1 MCILNLSEERGSMD
15 EQSCRDF
22 VEEYFEKK
30 FELLS
35 FIKPDIYTKE
45 TNEIIKLKY
54 KKKDKQTS
62 IFNVKATY
70 RWHHETRYKET
81 KEVDTVLDRN
91 PFKRFQNT
99 NCPFQVT
106 FKALKDNVNT
116 FSCNIFID
124 HCHNHAVISLEALSD
139 KVLLTEIKMETEA
152 LFSSGLTP

>member
-124 HCHNHAVISLEALSD
+124 HYHNHAVISLEALSD